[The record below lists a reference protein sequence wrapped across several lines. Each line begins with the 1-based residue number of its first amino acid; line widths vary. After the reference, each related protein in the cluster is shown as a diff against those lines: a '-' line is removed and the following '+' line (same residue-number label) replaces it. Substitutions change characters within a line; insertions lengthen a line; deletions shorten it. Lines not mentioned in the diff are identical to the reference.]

1 MRIEQAT
8 SQNVSDFLAQVEPGV
23 EGAQALEEAAQE
35 LVAGFQQQ
43 FDESVVI
50 ARAFVTVPYSS
61 LPSKNQAFVQ
71 NLAESTGAGADL
83 KPATPVLSLIGT
95 YGQETD
101 WRDRRKSKGH
111 VGIPLISASFV
122 DAIPMISRLLKELGV
137 PMSWVDSH
145 DSEIIAKTMDPSGG
159 LFFVDNAAEAT
170 DHQGRKII
178 AAQDFVSSYDVKSVF
193 GAGGVYPG
201 GQIVVI
207 VVFCR
212 DAFAKAAAERFLELN
227 SWFRT
232 KTDSLA
238 QSTKIFADAA

>member
-1 MRIEQAT
+1 MKIDQAT
-8 SQNVSDFLAQVEPGV
+8 SQMISEILVQLEPSIHEV
-23 EGAQALEEAAQE
+23 HTLEDAAQE
-35 LVAGFQQQ
+35 LVASLQKK

-50 ARAFVTVPYSS
+50 ARVFLTVPYGI
-61 LPSKNQAFVQ
+61 LPPENREFVQ
-71 NLAESTGAGADL
+71 KLAESAGAAADL

-101 WRDRRKSKGH
+101 WCDRRKSKGH
-111 VGIPLISASFV
+111 VGIPLISSSFV

-137 PMSWVDSH
+137 PMTWVDSH

-178 AAQDFVSSYDVKSVF
+178 AAQDFVSAYNVKSVF
-193 GAGGVYPG
+193 GTGGVYPG

-212 DAFAKAAAERFLELN
+212 DAFTKAAAERFLELN
-227 SWFRT
+227 SWFRNET
-232 KTDSLA
+232 GNIVQD
-238 QSTKIFADAA
+238 TKIFSEA

>member
-1 MRIEQAT
+1 MKIDQAT
-8 SQNVSDFLAQVEPGV
+8 SQMISEILAQIEPRIHEV
-23 EGAQALEEAAQE
+23 KTLEDAAQE
-35 LVAGFQQQ
+35 LVASLQKK

-50 ARAFVTVPYSS
+50 ARVFLTVPYGS
-61 LPSKNQAFVQ
+61 LPPKNREFVQ
-71 NLAESTGAGADL
+71 KLAESAGAAEDL

-111 VGIPLISASFV
+111 VGIPLISSSFV

-137 PMSWVDSH
+137 PMTWVDSH

-178 AAQDFVSSYDVKSVF
+178 AAQDFVSAYSVKSVF
-193 GAGGVYPG
+193 GTGGVYAG

-212 DAFAKAAAERFLELN
+212 DAFTKDAAKRFLELN
-227 SWFRT
+227 SWFRNQT
-232 KTDSLA
+232 GSIV
-238 QSTKIFADAA
+238 QETKIFSEA

>member
-8 SQNVSDFLAQVEPGV
+8 SQNVSDFLAQVEPQV
-23 EGAQALEEAAQE
+23 QGAQALEEAAQE

-61 LPSKNQAFVQ
+61 LPPKNQEFVR
-71 NLAESTGAGADL
+71 NLAESAGAAADL
-83 KPATPVLSLIGT
+83 KPATPVLSLVGT

-111 VGIPLISASFV
+111 VGIPLISSSFV

-137 PMSWVDSH
+137 PMTWVDSH

-207 VVFCR
+207 VAFCR
-212 DAFAKAAAERFLELN
+212 DAFAKAAAEKFLELN

-238 QSTKIFADAA
+238 QSTKIFADA

>member
-8 SQNVSDFLAQVEPGV
+8 SQDVSELLAQVETRI
-23 EGAQALEEAAQE
+23 EGAQALEDAAQE
-35 LVAGFQQQ
+35 LVAALQQQ

-50 ARAFVTVPYSS
+50 ARAFVTVPYGS
-61 LPSKNQAFVQ
+61 LPAKNQEFVR
-71 NLAESTGAGADL
+71 NLAESAGAAADL
-83 KPATPVLSLIGT
+83 KPATPVLSLIGS

-122 DAIPMISRLLKELGV
+122 EAIPMISRLLKELGV
-137 PMSWVDSH
+137 PMTWVDSH

-170 DHQGRKII
+170 DHQGRKVI
-178 AAQDFVSSYDVKSVF
+178 AAQDFVSTYGVKSVF

-212 DAFAKAAAERFLELN
+212 DAFAKTAAERFLELN
-227 SWFRT
+227 SWFRN

-238 QSTKIFADAA
+238 QSTKIFAEA

>member
-1 MRIEQAT
+1 MRIEHAT
-8 SQNVSDFLAQVEPGV
+8 SQNVSEFLAQLETRIQ
-23 EGAQALEEAAQE
+23 GAQALEEAAQE
-35 LVAGFQQQ
+35 LVAAFQQQ

-50 ARAFVTVPYSS
+50 ARAFVTVPYGS
-61 LPSKNQAFVQ
+61 LPQKNQESVK
-71 NLAESTGAGADL
+71 NLAESAEAAADL

-101 WRDRRKSKGH
+101 WRDRRKSEGH

-137 PMSWVDSH
+137 PMTWVDSH
-145 DSEIIAKTMDPSGG
+145 DSQIITKTMDPSGG
-159 LFFVDNAAEAT
+159 LFFVENAAEAT

-178 AAQDFVSSYDVKSVF
+178 AAQDFVSTYGVKSVF

-212 DAFAKAAAERFLELN
+212 DGFEKAAAERFLELN
-227 SWFRT
+227 SWFRN
-232 KTDSLA
+232 KTGSLA
-238 QSTKIFADAA
+238 QSTKIFAEA

>member
-8 SQNVSDFLAQVEPGV
+8 SQNVSDLLAQVEPRI
-23 EGAQALEEAAQE
+23 EGAQALENAAQE
-35 LVAGFQQQ
+35 LVATFQQQ

-61 LPSKNQAFVQ
+61 LPPKNQEFVK
-71 NLAESTGAGADL
+71 NLAESAGAAADL

-101 WRDRRKSKGH
+101 WRDRRRSKGH
-111 VGIPLISASFV
+111 VGIPLISSSFV

-137 PMSWVDSH
+137 PMTWVDSH

-178 AAQDFVSSYDVKSVF
+178 AAQDFVSSFGVKSVF

-212 DAFAKAAAERFLELN
+212 DAFAKAAAEKFIGLN

-238 QSTKIFADAA
+238 QSTKIFAEA

>member
-1 MRIEQAT
+1 MKIDQAT
-8 SQNVSDFLAQVEPGV
+8 SQMISEILAQIEPRIHEV
-23 EGAQALEEAAQE
+23 NTLENAAQE
-35 LVAGFQQQ
+35 LVASLQKK

-50 ARAFVTVPYSS
+50 ARAFFTVPYGS
-61 LPSKNQAFVQ
+61 LPSKNREFVQ
-71 NLAESTGAGADL
+71 KLAESAGAAEDL

-111 VGIPLISASFV
+111 VGIPLISSSFV

-137 PMSWVDSH
+137 PMTWVDSH

-170 DHQGRKII
+170 DNQGRKII
-178 AAQDFVSSYDVKSVF
+178 AAQDFVSAYSVKSVF
-193 GAGGVYPG
+193 GTGGVYPG

-212 DAFAKAAAERFLELN
+212 DAFTKDAAQRFLELN
-227 SWFRT
+227 SWFRNET
-232 KTDSLA
+232 GSIVQD
-238 QSTKIFADAA
+238 TKIFSEA